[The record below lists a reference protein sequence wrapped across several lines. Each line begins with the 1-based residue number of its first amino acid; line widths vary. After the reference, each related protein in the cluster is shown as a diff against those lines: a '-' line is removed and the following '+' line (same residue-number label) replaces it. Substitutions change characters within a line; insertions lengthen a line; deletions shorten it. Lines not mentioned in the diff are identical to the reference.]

1 VSENLSKKLAIF
13 FNPILQTSW
22 LGNHALTLKNNNAK
36 YYLVL
41 NPVFAYL
48 AEKLH
53 QGKFKSSSN

>member
-1 VSENLSKKLAIF
+1 VSENLSKKFAIF

-22 LGNHALTLKNNNAK
+22 LGNHALTLKNNTAK

-53 QGKFKSSSN
+53 QG